1 MGWIAAVVFDGVIS
15 RLGPLALSG
24 AIHTVLVLTVIAGFQ
39 ALGPRTVLPRVAWM
53 TLEPPTAV
61 APDLDSR
68 KHRPSTPR
76 PVRTS
81 RAPELRPRDR
91 ASPLPGPDGKSS
103 ASTSLPAGPML
114 PSAPAQPSPAQ
125 PSIVASPPP
134 EASSA
139 DPPAPM
145 ADSETSDAAM
155 AVPRHVVRHEGAG
168 QDVSSASGPGPAGW
182 PRGTA
187 TAALP
192 PSEPSGRMV
201 VRPAEPRGGYQVR
214 PPYPPAARRRG
225 IQGRTLLRVHIETDG
240 RVGDIVVQESTG
252 HAELDRAAVDAVR
265 QWRFEPARNEAGPVA
280 MWVLIPVE
288 FRLTDGR

>member
-1 MGWIAAVVFDGVIS
+1 
-15 RLGPLALSG
+15 
-24 AIHTVLVLTVIAGFQ
+24 
-39 ALGPRTVLPRVAWM
+39 
-53 TLEPPTAV
+53 
-61 APDLDSR
+61 
-68 KHRPSTPR
+68 
-76 PVRTS
+76 
-81 RAPELRPRDR
+81 
-91 ASPLPGPDGKSS
+91 
-103 ASTSLPAGPML
+103 
-114 PSAPAQPSPAQ
+114 
-125 PSIVASPPP
+125 
-134 EASSA
+134 
-139 DPPAPM
+139 M